1 MRKLNDLS
9 AEMIFEAITPAT
21 LFAIVAAPVV
31 GSFLATLALR
41 LPAGRGLGGRS
52 QCPACATTLTPRDLV
67 PLLSWALTGGRC
79 RHCGARLGGFYPL
92 VELAALAV
100 ALWAATEF
108 DGWQLWAVCGLGWAL
123 LALAIIDARHFLLP
137 DGLTL
142 PLIPAGLAVAWLDGT
157 AAFIDAALG
166 ALAGFAVFAA
176 VAVAYRRLRGR
187 EGLGLG
193 DAKLLGAA
201 GAWVSWFGLPY
212 IVLVASL
219 TALAATLIGAAR
231 AGRLDPA
238 APVPYGAYLGL
249 ATWLVVLYGPLLP

>member
-1 MRKLNDLS
+1 
-9 AEMIFEAITPAT
+9 
-21 LFAIVAAPVV
+21 
-31 GSFLATLALR
+31 
-41 LPAGRGLGGRS
+41 
-52 QCPACATTLTPRDLV
+52 
-67 PLLSWALTGGRC
+67 
-79 RHCGARLGGFYPL
+79 
-92 VELAALAV
+92 
-100 ALWAATEF
+100 
-108 DGWQLWAVCGLGWAL
+108 
-123 LALAIIDARHFLLP
+123 
-137 DGLTL
+137 
-142 PLIPAGLAVAWLDGT
+142 VAWLDGT

-166 ALAGFAVFAA
+166 ALAGFAVFAT

-201 GAWVSWFGLPY
+201 GAWVSGFGLPS

-219 TALAATLIGAAR
+219 TALAATLARAAR

>member
-1 MRKLNDLS
+1 M
-9 AEMIFEAITPAT
+9 MFEAITPAT
-21 LFAIVAAPVV
+21 LTAIVAAPFV

-52 QCPACATTLTPRDLV
+52 ECPACATTLGPRDLV
-67 PLLSWALTGGRC
+67 PLLSWVLSGGRC
-79 RHCGARLGGFYPL
+79 RHCGARLGAFYPL
-92 VELAALAV
+92 VELAALML

-108 DGWQLWAVCGLGWAL
+108 DGWRLWAICGLGWAL

-142 PLIPAGLAVAWLDGT
+142 PLIPAGLAVAWLNGT
-157 AAFIDAALG
+157 AALIDAALG
-166 ALAGFAVFAA
+166 ALAGFAVFAV
-176 VAVAYRRLRGR
+176 VAVVYRRLRGR

-201 GAWVSWFGLPY
+201 GAWVSWFGLPS

-219 TALAATLIGAAR
+219 TALAATLARAAR
-231 AGRLDPA
+231 AGRLDSA

-249 ATWLVVLYGPLLP
+249 ATWLVVLYGPLVP